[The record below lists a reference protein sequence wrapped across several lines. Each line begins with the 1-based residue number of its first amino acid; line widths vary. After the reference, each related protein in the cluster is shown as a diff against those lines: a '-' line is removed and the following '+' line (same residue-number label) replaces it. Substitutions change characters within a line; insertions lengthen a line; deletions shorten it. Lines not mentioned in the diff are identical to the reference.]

1 MLDDKEKE
9 QKNSGGVD
17 PSWFKCVDSDS
28 AVEEGSMGGGRG
40 GEGSFLCQ
48 TVGGQG
54 LDEDRRRLIV

>member
-17 PSWFKCVDSDS
+17 PSWFKC
-28 AVEEGSMGGGRG
+28 VEEGSMGGGRG